1 MGVTFGIV
9 LIEVLVILLF
19 HVWHGLQSSDRQLQ
33 VGKGRTMQDLLC
45 KYVDLFSVR
54 FMWFL
59 NLFGFEMP
67 AFHYNIF
74 MHFSLQLCYRCLSTG
89 GKGT

>member
-1 MGVTFGIV
+1 MRITFEIV

-33 VGKGRTMQDLLC
+33 VGNGMTVQDLLR
-45 KYVDLFSVR
+45 KYVALFSVR
-54 FMWFL
+54 FMWLL

-67 AFHYNIF
+67 AFHSNVFI
-74 MHFSLQLCYRCLSTG
+74 HFSLQLCCPC
-89 GKGT
+89 

>member
-1 MGVTFGIV
+1 MTFGIV

-19 HVWHGLQSSDRQLQ
+19 HVWHDLQSSDRQMQ

-45 KYVDLFSVR
+45 KYVVLFSVR

-59 NLFGFEMP
+59 NFFGVEMP
-67 AFHYNIF
+67 AFHSNVFI
-74 MHFSLQLCYRCLSTG
+74 HFSLQLCCHCLSTG
-89 GKGT
+89 AKGT